1 MKVFYDNYAET
12 WVAICPECG
21 KVDPVFEDCG
31 DYYKVRCFVCNRFI
45 DTLTKE
51 EKRLTEEWW
60 SREKE
65 VMT

>member
-1 MKVFYDNYAET
+1 MKVFYDNYAKA

-21 KVDPVFEDCG
+21 KVDPVLEDCG
-31 DYYKVRCFVCNRFI
+31 DYYKVWCPICNKFI

-65 VMT
+65 VIE